1 MSSLYL
7 VYLFIAKFALV
18 YIHTVTASIAAIR
31 ATKALR
37 LDFLQSL
44 LRQDMSYF
52 DSKDAGSPSVKVTTN
67 GNLVTNGIS
76 EKLAVFVQSCATFV
90 AAFVVAFAVQWKLTL
105 ITVCVVPTI
114 VIVTGVCMGIEVK
127 SEDKLMGIYSRAS
140 LVAEEVFSSIST
152 VHAFWLQ
159 PVMAKR
165 YEEYLAEMERV
176 GMKKSPNYGV
186 LFSTEF
192 FCVYAGYG
200 LAFWQ
205 GIRMYARGEV
215 HEPGD
220 IVTCV
225 CCLAGWMALLILWQC
240 HLRCSRCRHSS
251 DSSRASNHHYHQS
264 GCCCGRALPRH
275 RQEVCY
281 RLPLN
286 RGIDT

>member
-1 MSSLYL
+1 MTSLYL
-7 VYLFIAKFALV
+7 VYLFIAKFVLV
-18 YIHTVTASIAAIR
+18 YIHTAAASIAAIR

-37 LDFLQSL
+37 LDFLHSL
-44 LRQDMSYF
+44 MRQDMSYF
-52 DSKDAGSPSVKVTTN
+52 DSNAAGSPSVEVTTN
-67 GNLVTNGIS
+67 GNLVTNGLS
-76 EKLAVFVQSCATFV
+76 EKLSVFVQSCATFI

-105 ITVCVVPTI
+105 ITVCIVPTI
-114 VIVTGVCMGIEVK
+114 VIVTGICMGIDVK
-127 SEDKLMGIYSRAS
+127 NEDKLMGIYSRAS

-165 YEEYLAEMERV
+165 YEDHLAELERV

-225 CCLAGWMALLILWQC
+225 CCLLDG
-240 HLRCSRCRHSS
+240 CS
-251 DSSRASNHHYHQS
+251 
-264 GCCCGRALPRH
+264 
-275 RQEVCY
+275 
-281 RLPLN
+281 
-286 RGIDT
+286 